1 MQNLNTQRSSQ
12 WDGLRHF
19 AYQKERLFYNS
30 TSPSTILSPDSDKLG
45 IQRWSEIGGV
55 VGRGVLIDYA
65 AWAESQGRR
74 DDMCTSTKIVHE
86 DLLSAFNMQQT
97 ISSQPLELKSGDILL
112 IRSGFIKAYQSLT
125 PETEIEH
132 GMAFPMHCA
141 GVYQDTRTL
150 EWLWENKFAA
160 VGGDAEGWECLPA
173 DESAGFTFH
182 EVLLSGWGCPI
193 AELLWLEDLAKACRK
208 RQKWTFLFTGSPL
221 NIRGGVASPANAIAI
236 L

>member
-1 MQNLNTQRSSQ
+1 MHNLNTQRSSQ

-19 AYQKERLFYNS
+19 AYQKEQLFYNS
-30 TSPSTILSPDSDKLG
+30 TSPSAVLSSDSDKLG
-45 IQRWSEIGGV
+45 IQRWSETGGI

-65 AWAESQGRR
+65 AWAESTGRR
-74 DDMCTSTKIVHE
+74 DDMSTSTKILFE
-86 DLLSAFNMQQT
+86 DLQSAFEMQQK
-97 ISSQPLELKSGDILL
+97 SSAQPLELRPGDVLL

-125 PETEIEH
+125 SNAEIEH

-141 GVYQDTRTL
+141 GVHQDSRLL
-150 EWLWENKFAA
+150 EWLWKNKIAA
-160 VGGDAEGWECLPA
+160 VGGDAEGWECLPV

-193 AELLWLEDLAKACRK
+193 AELLWLEDLAKACQN

-221 NIRGGVASPANAIAI
+221 NVRGGVASPANAIAI